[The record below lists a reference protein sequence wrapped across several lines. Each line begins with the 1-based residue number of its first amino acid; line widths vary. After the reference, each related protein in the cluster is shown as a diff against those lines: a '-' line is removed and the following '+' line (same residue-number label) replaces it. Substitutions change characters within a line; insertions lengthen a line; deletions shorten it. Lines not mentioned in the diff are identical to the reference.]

1 MSVAKW
7 EPGIVPVKHELTFAP
22 IWLGL
27 RIVPLQ
33 FFNEDSLERI
43 AVLVG
48 DPKVLHPATIN
59 KTNLEVAKVLTLI
72 DPRKPLPEAVNMQ
85 FDSGEIKR
93 IIVSSLG
100 CRRFVIIVKR
110 LDIVSNAAGLLQRI
124 ATLVTLQYIALLIF
138 LGSLILLTLTRSS
151 TRSKK
156 K

>member
-27 RIVPLQ
+27 RNVPLQ
-33 FFNEDSLERI
+33 FFNEDGLERI
-43 AVLVG
+43 SGLVG
-48 DPKVLHPATIN
+48 DPKVLHPATAN